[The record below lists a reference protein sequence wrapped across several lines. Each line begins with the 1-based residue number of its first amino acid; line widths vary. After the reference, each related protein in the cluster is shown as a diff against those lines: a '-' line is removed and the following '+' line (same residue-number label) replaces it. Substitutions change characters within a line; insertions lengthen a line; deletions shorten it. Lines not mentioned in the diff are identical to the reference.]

1 MNILVF
7 VSSIPGVGLYMLSTS
22 TSIKYTGGRALCV
35 IYFYFYL
42 QTSAARTQTL
52 TLLVLVNTLPFK

>member
-1 MNILVF
+1 
-7 VSSIPGVGLYMLSTS
+7 MLSTS